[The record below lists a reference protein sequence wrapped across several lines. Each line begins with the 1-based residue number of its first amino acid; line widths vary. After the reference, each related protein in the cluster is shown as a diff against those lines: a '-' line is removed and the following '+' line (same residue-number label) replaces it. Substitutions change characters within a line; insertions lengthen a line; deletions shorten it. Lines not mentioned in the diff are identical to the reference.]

1 MRSLGSS
8 SESLECVRS
17 DKLALVFGRFANATA
32 REPLGGRREERPAA
46 EERGAERCV
55 CGQGMEAPVSN
66 NNPYKRRPQ
75 RPPAGDVDQSTWNKG
90 VIVATILAALVVI
103 GAIVWA
109 ATSAP
114 HTANNQPPSST
125 GQSTKPPPKA
135 K

>member
-1 MRSLGSS
+1 
-8 SESLECVRS
+8 
-17 DKLALVFGRFANATA
+17 
-32 REPLGGRREERPAA
+32 
-46 EERGAERCV
+46 
-55 CGQGMEAPVSN
+55 VSN
-66 NNPYKRRPQ
+66 NDPYKRRPQ

-114 HTANNQPPSST
+114 QTASTSPPST
-125 GQSTKPPPKA
+125 GQSTNPPPVA